1 MFLQVLEVEY
11 LGEYRLGVRFSDG
24 REGVVD
30 LVEHLEGGVFEVL
43 RDVEMFGRV
52 RLDEELG
59 TVQWP
64 NGVDFAPEFLYFL
77 AFRGEEALQER
88 FREWGY
94 GEVRVGM
101 EV

>member
-24 REGVVD
+24 REGVAD
-30 LVEHLEGGVFEVL
+30 LAGWLEEGVFVVL
-43 RDVEMFGRV
+43 RDVEMFGQV
-52 RLDEELG
+52 RLDGELG

-94 GEVRVGM
+94 GEAGARV